1 MASPLAGP
9 SPLRDELGRLL
20 SPGSAVHKRMRFV
33 CRRLARLS
41 AGGASA
47 EDDLVQDLAVHLV
60 RVFPKFDPQR
70 GTSLEGF
77 LLGVIRLWYPWR
89 AREFRRQAERE
100 AVVGGRDVAW
110 VSDADVLG
118 ARCALDVVTTRIDL
132 ESLLQKL
139 PPEMAALAQLLSRC
153 TLRQITGL
161 DEEHRAT
168 TWRKVHRLREYIEK
182 NFPDSD
188 SNPCNKPR

>member
-41 AGGASA
+41 ARAASA

-77 LLGVIRLWYPWR
+77 LLGVIRLWYPWK
-89 AREFRRQAERE
+89 ARQLRRRAERD
-100 AVVGGRDVAW
+100 AIVGNRDVAW
-110 VSDADVLG
+110 VTTDQILG
-118 ARCALDVVTTRIDL
+118 SRCAFDLVTTRIDL
-132 ESLLQKL
+132 DTVIASL
-139 PPEMAALAQLLSRC
+139 PPDMAALTRLLARC
-153 TLRQITGL
+153 TVSQIAEL
-161 DEEHRAT
+161 DSEHRTT
-168 TWRKVHRLREYIEK
+168 TWRKVQRLREYIEE
-182 NFPDSD
+182 NFPDSG
-188 SNPCNKPR
+188 SNPRNKTR